1 MSSQVSQ
8 HELFTS
14 LNGYLLRICIKPT
27 TNDSTYSIDLEQF
40 EYDLKNKLFNIH
52 FRDISLKKSKLKYDQ
67 DKAKFF
73 ILEDRLGRQNS
84 NNQSLILVGEFHDK
98 QRIFRSFN
106 VISFNEISKNFT
118 IENEI
123 SEKITNTIALLEE
136 KNSKLLLEN
145 IQISLNIPS
154 KTYLIC
160 NLEMISNELF
170 LNINRSN
177 NLANESEK
185 LFLFKPEYE
194 NFKCVTWL
202 EVSDHDRDF
211 ENILNQ
217 KCIFIIKISN
227 KNNESKQVKC
237 FIFDCYNQSTNQ
249 INGKKLFGNFLD
261 RTLSK
266 SSLFEE
272 NAKMDFSS
280 LNQCF
285 FNMHMTLP
293 SSSNEKQLNLVSIS
307 VLDYSLKFQN
317 QCLELDGDCILLLS
331 DSLQFYICFLKNG
344 NLFSKI
350 TSNSLYKSLK
360 VIDQPW
366 SDENSEESKYLLFQD
381 DAQAKYDLYTLNSN
395 QTTNKIKRLR
405 EINAIFVGYDL
416 FLVENDTCQFLV
428 IKNWINNLFEVIENF
443 SSNIYSEDFNLNDQ
457 DASAME
463 LGEDF
468 ETMNISL
475 TDQQS
480 MITKENVSDKQTPF
494 KKDFQREL
502 LKILENKKH
511 TCELLLNEA
520 LMETKFKHSL
530 LIEITNECSQENT
543 TKIFSL
549 PKTIELYTNR
559 FEFRREDSSRLKN
572 EKIPLKTESYFKL
585 ESTWSTWI
593 DQNFL
598 INFVFLNKSK

>member
-1 MSSQVSQ
+1 MSSQIS
-8 HELFTS
+8 HHILFTS

-40 EYDLKNKLFNIH
+40 EYDSKNKLFNIH
-52 FRDISLKKSKLKYDQ
+52 FRDISLKKSKLKYDP

-84 NNQSLILVGEFHDK
+84 NNQSLILVGELHEK
-98 QRIFRSFN
+98 QRLFRSFN

-118 IENEI
+118 IENEF
-123 SEKITNTIALLEE
+123 SERITNTIALIEE

-145 IQISLNIPS
+145 IQISFNIPS

-185 LFLFKPEYE
+185 LLLFKPEYE
-194 NFKCVTWL
+194 SYKCVTWL
-202 EVSDHDRDF
+202 EVCDHDSDF

-217 KCIFIIKISN
+217 KFIFIIKISN
-227 KNNESKQVKC
+227 KNNESKQMKC
-237 FIFDCYNQSTNQ
+237 FIFDSYNRSTNQ
-249 INGKKLFGNFLD
+249 INCKKLFGDFLD
-261 RTLSK
+261 RTLTK

-272 NAKMDFSS
+272 NAKVDFSS

-285 FNMHMTLP
+285 FNMHMVLP
-293 SSSNEKQLNLVSIS
+293 SFSNEKQLNLVSIS
-307 VLDYSLKFQN
+307 VLDYSLRFQN
-317 QCLELDGDCILLLS
+317 QFLELAGDCILLLS

-344 NLFSKI
+344 KLFSKI
-350 TSNSLYKSLK
+350 TSNSLYNSLK

-395 QTTNKIKRLR
+395 QTKSKIKHLR

-416 FLVENDTCQFLV
+416 FLVEKDTCQFLV

-443 SSNIYSEDFNLNDQ
+443 SSNLYSEDFNISDQ
-457 DASAME
+457 EASAME
-463 LGEDF
+463 LEL
-468 ETMNISL
+468 E
-475 TDQQS
+475 
-480 MITKENVSDKQTPF
+480 MIT
-494 KKDFQREL
+494 L
-502 LKILENKKH
+502 IYI
-511 TCELLLNEA
+511 
-520 LMETKFKHSL
+520 KF
-530 LIEITNECSQENT
+530 
-543 TKIFSL
+543 
-549 PKTIELYTNR
+549 
-559 FEFRREDSSRLKN
+559 
-572 EKIPLKTESYFKL
+572 
-585 ESTWSTWI
+585 
-593 DQNFL
+593 
-598 INFVFLNKSK
+598 